1 MNKAMSRKLMLISQ
15 GAPFMTDA
23 LVNNLI
29 RAGTEIVSV
38 TPSIAAIG
46 AQKDKTDIILL
57 FAGENILNYPDV
69 LVYLKDICDNGDLVL
84 CIIGYEKELAEI
96 HKIIPPRVIMR
107 EFLRPFEVKDLTAE
121 LLNVVKNAEEL
132 KKGRHI
138 LLVDDDVTFL
148 RLMQEW
154 LSMKYRITAV
164 KSGMQAIT
172 YIAVHTPDLI
182 LLDYDMPITPGPQIM
197 EMIRSEPNSA
207 GIPIIFL
214 TGKSDRE
221 SVMNVM
227 RLKPQG
233 YLLKSMSKE
242 EITAAVDN
250 YFTTRKWNTVLK

>member
-1 MNKAMSRKLMLISQ
+1 MLISQ
-15 GAPFMTDA
+15 GTAFMTDA

-29 RAGTEIVSV
+29 RSGTEVISV
-38 TPSIAAIG
+38 TPSIAVIG
-46 AQKDKTDIILL
+46 AHKDKTDIILL
-57 FAGENILNYPDV
+57 FAGDNILNYPDV
-69 LVYLKDICDNGDLVL
+69 LVYLKDICDDGDLPL

-96 HKIIPPRVIMR
+96 HKLIPKRLIMR
-107 EFLRPFEVKDLTAE
+107 EFLRPFDVKDLTAD
-121 LLNVVKNAEEL
+121 LLKVVKNAEEL

-138 LLVDDDVTFL
+138 LLVDDDVTYL
-148 RLMQEW
+148 RMMQDW
-154 LSMKYRITAV
+154 FAMKYRITAV

-172 YIAVHTPDLI
+172 YIAAHTPDLI

-214 TGKSDRE
+214 TGKSDKE

-242 EITAAVDN
+242 EIITAVDS
-250 YFTTRKWNTVLK
+250 FFATRKWKNVLK